1 MEQLNSGDSYV
12 ELFDIRQGWVPF
24 IDAFLTE
31 ATEYKLRY
39 SGNHVEVML
48 QGIPVPF
55 YQSNGSLYATITTP
69 FQSGILKV
77 SINNQNYET
86 YIYPDDR
93 KLTEEQYNHMLND
106 ILEEA
111 NVCFQLSGLEKHV
124 SVSERSRNLS
134 WTQWSYIERSFFSLR
149 QIYSRIQKQPFRQIE
164 KLPIIMKREKI
175 QRVEPSTM
183 NWVDKKGYGQNI
195 PINIAAVKA
204 FETINVYENQ
214 VLKQQ
219 LSDLY
224 QLLRKYEAIKNLRI
238 AKKASKFKTI
248 ILFWLNSP
256 FLKDISEN
264 QGHYKITQKFR
275 KHPVYR
281 LWYKWF
287 DSLYKHNR
295 KGLGFDYP
303 IALRDTYSL
312 YEIWCY
318 MKVVKVLRESGY
330 IKHLSG
336 LFKSTSDG
344 LFLNLSENHESRIQ
358 LSGNCSLYFQR
369 TYQFN
374 SKSFHTYTQ
383 RMIPDIVLETEN
395 EIIIFD
401 PKYRVPENLGT
412 ALGEMHKYKDGIIYR
427 ETGSRAV
434 REVFI
439 LTPTKGEQAD
449 NLRYFREDFY
459 KRYNMGAIQ
468 LLPGNN
474 DDEFIKKVRDILQDV
489 IE

>member
-12 ELFDIRQGWVPF
+12 ELFDVRQGWVPF

-77 SINNQNYET
+77 SINNKNYET

-134 WTQWSYIERSFFSLR
+134 WTQWSYIERSFLSLR

-214 VLKQQ
+214 VIKQQ

-224 QLLRKYEAIKNLRI
+224 QLLRKYEAIKNPRI
-238 AKKASKFKTI
+238 AQKASKFKTI
-248 ILFWLNSP
+248 IQFWLNSP
-256 FLKDISEN
+256 LLKDISEN

-275 KHPVYR
+275 KHPDYR

-295 KGLGFDYP
+295 KDLGFDYP
-303 IALRDTYSL
+303 IALKDTYNL

-330 IKHLSG
+330 IKHFSD
-336 LFKSTSDG
+336 LFKFTSDG
-344 LFLNLSENHESRIQ
+344 LFLDLSVNHESRIQ

-383 RMIPDIVLETEN
+383 RMIPDIALETEN
-395 EIIIFD
+395 EIVIFD

-412 ALGEMHKYKDGIIYR
+412 ALGEMHKYKDGIIHR
-427 ETGSRAV
+427 ETGRRAV
-434 REVFI
+434 RKVFI
-439 LTPTKGEQAD
+439 LTPTKVEQAD
-449 NLRYFREDFY
+449 ILRYFQKDFH

-468 LLPGNN
+468 LLPGEK
-474 DDEFIKKVRDILQDV
+474 DDEFIKKVKDILLDIIV
-489 IE
+489 